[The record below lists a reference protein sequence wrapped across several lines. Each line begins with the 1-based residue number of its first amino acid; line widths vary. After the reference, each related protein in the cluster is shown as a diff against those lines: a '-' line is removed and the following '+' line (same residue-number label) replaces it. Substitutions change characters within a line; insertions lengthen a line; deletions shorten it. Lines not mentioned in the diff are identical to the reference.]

1 MSMHEYVPVS
11 ANACGDQRHATLGTG
26 ATDSWEPTDRD
37 ARHWV
42 WVLCKNSITSSG
54 TALSHRTGNH
64 LNFTPYQMAWSSS
77 TGCNLAP
84 RKLKEEDL
92 KFKVRQA

>member
-1 MSMHEYVPVS
+1 MLAGTRGMTP
-11 ANACGDQRHATLGTG
+11 LGTG

-37 ARHWV
+37 AGHWV

-54 TALSHRTGNH
+54 AALSHRTGNH
-64 LNFTPYQMAWSSS
+64 LNFTPYKMAWSSS
-77 TGCNLAP
+77 TGCHLAP
-84 RKLKEEDL
+84 RKMKEKDL